1 MMGPAKV
8 WACVLKDARIDISY
22 RLSFV
27 LDVVD
32 GLLMF
37 AVYGVLAGLFGNQ
50 ALDGFP
56 PLGFLL
62 VGVAAN
68 GALMTALVCF
78 AQAVRGVQT
87 AGAIK
92 AVLATPTSP
101 LAVVLY
107 SSVYPLVRALLDLV
121 LWLVAAALLGAQ
133 FAGLTGHGILAVLV
147 VFFVA
152 ALSMAGFGF
161 VAAAFAVVFKRG
173 DPVMWMIGGGSML
186 LGGVLYP
193 TSSLP
198 PMLAILSQ
206 WVPTTHALHAMR
218 EILLGGGGLVE
229 VAPSLGVLAWFGV
242 IGVPLGLMTL
252 AAAIQ
257 YARREGTLG
266 HV

>member
-1 MMGPAKV
+1 MIVLGKV
-8 WACVLKDARIDISY
+8 WACVLKDARIDVSY
-22 RLSFV
+22 RVSFV
-27 LDVVD
+27 IDVVD

-37 AVYGVLAGLFGNQ
+37 AVYGVLAGLFGDRR
-50 ALDGFP
+50 LDGFA

-78 AQAVRGVQT
+78 AQAVRGVQA

-92 AVLATPTSP
+92 AVLSTPTSP
-101 LAVVLY
+101 LAVVAY
-107 SSVYPLVRALLDLV
+107 SSVYPFLRAIFDLV
-121 LWLVAAALLGAQ
+121 LWLGAAAWLGAQ
-133 FAGLTGHGILAVLV
+133 FAGLSAQGLTAALV
-147 VFFVA
+147 VFLVA

-173 DPVMWMIGGGSML
+173 DPVVWLVGGASML

-193 TSSLP
+193 VSSLP
-198 PMLAILSQ
+198 PLLVVLAQ
-206 WVPTTHALHAMR
+206 WMPTTHALHAMR
-218 EILLGGGGLVE
+218 EILLGGAGLGAVSSS
-229 VAPSLGVLAWFGV
+229 VWVLVWFGV

>member
-1 MMGPAKV
+1 MIVLGKI
-8 WACVLKDARIDISY
+8 WACVLKDFRIDASY
-22 RLSFV
+22 RASFAI
-27 LDVVD
+27 DVVD

-37 AVYGVLAGLFGNQ
+37 AVYGVLAGLFGDRS
-50 ALDGFP
+50 LDGFA

-62 VGVAAN
+62 VGVATN

-78 AQAVRGVQT
+78 AQAVRGVQA

-101 LAVVLY
+101 LAVVVY
-107 SSVYPLVRALLDLV
+107 SSVYPLVRAVLDLA
-121 LWLVAAALLGAQ
+121 LWLTAAAVLGAQ
-133 FAGLTGHGILAVLV
+133 FAGLTAHGITAALV
-147 VFFVA
+147 VFLVA

-161 VAAAFAVVFKRG
+161 AAAAFAVVFKRG
-173 DPVMWMIGGGSML
+173 DPVMWLIGGASML

-193 TSSLP
+193 TNSLP
-198 PMLAILSQ
+198 PMLAILAH

-218 EILLGGGGLVE
+218 DILLGGAGLVE
-229 VAPSLGVLAWFGV
+229 VAPSLGVLVWFGV
-242 IGVPLGLMTL
+242 VGVPLGLMTL